1 MEGIPL
7 TALWPIL
14 RRRWWIVLGLPLLTA
29 LLTVLLTKPAPSSY
43 RVDLAF
49 AINVPESS
57 LLPGSD
63 EGTRAKVAEA
73 IVDDLARIIGR
84 DVFAEAVANRLP
96 ADLARSRAPKD
107 LVGMISSSLSADD
120 RHRIIEIAVTG
131 TAPPAASPEAE
142 AALASDLDHIARAV
156 IEELEQQPEPWLS
169 ALGEDHVELTLID
182 RPDPAHRLPPSLR
195 QRLDLPLRVIAAT
208 LLALALA
215 TLLHLRDPRLH
226 DPAAAA
232 QAAGAPILARIPR
245 R

>member
-1 MEGIPL
+1 MDGIHL
-7 TALWPIL
+7 TAVWPIL
-14 RRRWWIVLGLPLLTA
+14 RRRWWIVIGLPLLTA
-29 LLTVLLTKPAPSSY
+29 LLTVLLSSPPPPSY
-43 RVDLAF
+43 QVNLAF
-49 AINVPESS
+49 AIDVPESS

-84 DVFAEAVANRLP
+84 DVFAEAVASRLP
-96 ADLARSRAPKD
+96 ADLTRSRAPVD

-120 RHRIIEIAVTG
+120 RHRIIEISITG
-131 TAPPAASPEAE
+131 ATASEASPEAE
-142 AALASDLDHIARAV
+142 SSLASDLEHIARAV
-156 IEELEQQPEPWLS
+156 IEELEEQPEPWLS
-169 ALGEDHVELTLID
+169 ALGEDQVVLTLID

-195 QRLDLPLRVIAAT
+195 QRLDLPLRVTAAT